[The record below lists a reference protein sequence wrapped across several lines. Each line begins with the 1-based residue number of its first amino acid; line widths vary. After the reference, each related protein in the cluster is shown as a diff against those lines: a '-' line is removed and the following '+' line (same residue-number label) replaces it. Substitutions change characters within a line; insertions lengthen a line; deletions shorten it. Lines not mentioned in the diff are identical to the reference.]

1 LAANVLHDSR
11 VHLIAPLPSLI
22 HCSHVPPS
30 LYARADQ
37 ELVADELEGETDQ
50 DRRQGGEPWPLCRL
64 SDRKISW
71 NVCRGM
77 ATSASSMACMQVQ
90 PKRPHHLQLSTS
102 LGNQELLQKV
112 RLGFSRWLL
121 NRREYWGFLSF
132 PARQTRI
139 RLKFIFTT
147 EIALGRQGPPLRSIS
162 ISDITSANRFLPA
175 IEDLIRPLS
184 NELAKFGGGSCFSTM
199 AIASLSESRGTQ
211 LFLPIA
217 SSCWDAHIPS
227 HRPMY
232 AAQIRF

>member
-1 LAANVLHDSR
+1 MAANVLHDSR

-90 PKRPHHLQLSTS
+90 PTGAVIQMPAKIARSAARPPFGLPEMPVAFHTSRLSC
-102 LGNQELLQKV
+102 
-112 RLGFSRWLL
+112 
-121 NRREYWGFLSF
+121 REAEKA
-132 PARQTRI
+132 P
-139 RLKFIFTT
+139 IFTPVQ
-147 EIALGRQGPPLRSIS
+147 EPSGESK
-162 ISDITSANRFLPA
+162 
-175 IEDLIRPLS
+175 S
-184 NELAKFGGGSCFSTM
+184 NLLK
-199 AIASLSESRGTQ
+199 Q
-211 LFLPIA
+211 LLVA
-217 SSCWDAHIPS
+217 EAC
-227 HRPMY
+227 
-232 AAQIRF
+232 